1 VVRRDPTL
9 SLTASPDHWFFM
21 NKNLLWKIVFII
33 GTMLFFLFGIFG
45 IPKSFSGEGLLTALT
60 DHIHLGL
67 DLKGGTH
74 LILQVQVNDAVNVDA
89 QNAMEVLRDQFRS
102 RKIQYADI
110 SQSDPQNNPDHIVI
124 KGVPPE
130 SRSDLRTIVQ
140 DRLQEYDVTS
150 GAENTWN
157 LAMKPSNLTDLKSK
171 AVTQAIETIRNRIDA
186 LGVSEPTIQEHGLGQ
201 YQILVQLPG
210 VDDPGR
216 VKEIMQNTAM
226 LEIKQVLDGP
236 YTSQQAALQAKGG
249 VVPIDQLLLQGNT
262 LGARAEGEQW
272 YFVSRISAI
281 SGKDLRHAAPSTDQ
295 NGQPNVNFQ
304 LTREGGQR
312 FYNFTSAHVKDNL
325 GVVLDNKVREVASI
339 NEPIRDQVEI
349 HGHMDAQSAKDLAM
363 ILNSGALPASI
374 HYLEERTVGPS
385 LGADSIRSGVRA
397 AIIGMLAVLI
407 FMLVY
412 YRGAGVNADVALI
425 MNLIILLGFLGW
437 ATMAGVNVA
446 LTLPGIAGVILTVGM
461 GVDSNVLIFE
471 RIREELRNGKTPPS
485 AVDQGFSHAWITIVD
500 THVTTIVS
508 AAILFIF
515 GTGPVKGFATTL
527 TFGLLA
533 NLFTAVFV
541 SRVIFDWILS
551 RKQRGDAL
559 SI

>member
-1 VVRRDPTL
+1 
-9 SLTASPDHWFFM
+9 M
-21 NKNLLWKIVFII
+21 QKNLLWKSIFIVAVV
-33 GTMLFFLFGIFG
+33 LFFLFGIFG
-45 IPKSFSGEGLLTALT
+45 IPKGLSGQALADALT

-74 LILQVQVNDAVNVDA
+74 LILQVQVNDAVNIDA
-89 QNAMEVLRDQFRS
+89 QNAIEVLKEQLRK
-102 RKIQYADI
+102 RKIDYTDI
-110 SQSDPQNNPDHIVI
+110 SQPDQQNNPDRLVI
-124 KGVPPE
+124 KGVQP
-130 SRSDLRTIVQ
+130 SARQDLISIVQ
-140 DRLQEYDVTS
+140 ERLPEYDLTGGTGDS
-150 GAENTWN
+150 WN
-157 LAMKPSNLTDLKSK
+157 MAMKPSSLTDLKNR

-210 VDDPGR
+210 VDDPQR
-216 VKEIMQNTAM
+216 VKDIMQSTAM
-226 LEIKQVLDGP
+226 LEIKQMTDGP
-236 YTSQQAALQAKGG
+236 YTSEAAALQAKNGI
-249 VVPIDQLLLQGNT
+249 VPVDSMLMTGQCTSNPEPT
-262 LGARAEGEQW
+262 W
-272 YFVSRISAI
+272 CFVSRTSAV
-281 SGKDLRHAAPSTDQ
+281 SGKDLRDARVSTDE
-295 NGQPNVNFQ
+295 NGQPAVHFD
-304 LTREGGQR
+304 LTSEGGQR
-312 FYNFTSAHVKDNL
+312 FYNFTSNHVNDSL
-325 GVVLDNKVREVASI
+325 AVVLDNKVQEVANI
-339 NEPIRDQVEI
+339 KEPIRDSGQI
-349 HGHMDAQSAKDLAM
+349 SGHMTEQNAKDLAM
-363 ILNSGALPASI
+363 VLNSGALPASI
-374 HYLEERTVGPS
+374 RYLSERTVGPS

-397 AIIGMLAVLI
+397 AVIGMVAVLI
-407 FMLVY
+407 FMLIY

-437 ATMAGVNVA
+437 STIAGVNVA

-500 THVTTIVS
+500 THVTTIVT

-515 GTGPVKGFATTL
+515 GSGPVKGFATTL

-541 SRVIFDWILS
+541 SRAIFEWVLS
-551 RKQRGDAL
+551 RKNRGEAL

>member
-1 VVRRDPTL
+1 
-9 SLTASPDHWFFM
+9 M
-21 NKNLLWKIVFII
+21 NKNLLWKVLGIVGI
-33 GTMLFFLFGIFG
+33 MLFFLFGIFG
-45 IPKSFSGEGLLTALT
+45 IPKGLGGESLLTALT

-89 QNAMEVLRDQFRS
+89 QNAIEVLKEQFRN
-102 RKIQYADI
+102 RKWYTADV
-110 SQSDPQNNPDHIVI
+110 SQSDPQNNPDHLVV
-124 KGVPPE
+124 KGVP
-130 SRSDLRTIVQ
+130 SDARSDLRSVVQ
-140 DRLQEYDVTS
+140 ERLPEYDMTPAANDTYS
-150 GAENTWN
+150 
-157 LAMKPSNLTDLKSK
+157 LAMRPSNLSDLKNR

-210 VDDPGR
+210 VDDPAR

-226 LEIKQVLDGP
+226 LEIKQVMSGP
-236 YTSQQAALQAKGG
+236 YPSQAAAMQANNG
-249 VVPIDQLLLQGNT
+249 VIPIDQMLLPGNT
-262 LGARAEGEQW
+262 LGGRAEGEQW
-272 YFVSRISAI
+272 YLVSRVSAI
-281 SGKDLRHAAPSTDQ
+281 SGKDLRHADPSTDQ
-295 NGQPNVNFQ
+295 NAQPDVNFQ

-312 FYNFTSAHVKDNL
+312 FFNFTSNHVKDNL
-325 GVVLDNKVREVASI
+325 GVVLDGKVREVASI
-339 NEPIRDQVEI
+339 NEPIRDQVQI
-349 HGHMDAQSAKDLAM
+349 SGHMDAQAAKDLAM

-397 AIIGMLAVLI
+397 AVIGMVSVLI

-412 YRGAGVNADVALI
+412 YKGAGINADVALL

-437 ATMAGVNVA
+437 STIFGVNVA

-541 SRVIFDWILS
+541 SRVIFDWVLS
-551 RKQRGDAL
+551 RKERGEAL

>member
-1 VVRRDPTL
+1 
-9 SLTASPDHWFFM
+9 M
-21 NKNLLWKIVFII
+21 NKNLLWRLVFIVA
-33 GTMLFFLFGIFG
+33 TVLFFLFGIFG
-45 IPKSFSGEGLLTALT
+45 IPKGLGKDALLTALT

-67 DLKGGTH
+67 DLKGGIH

-89 QNAMEVLRDQFRS
+89 QNAMEVLKEQLRT
-102 RKIQYADI
+102 RKIDYSDI
-110 SQSDPQNNPDHIVI
+110 SQPDQQNNPDHIVL
-124 KGVPPE
+124 KGVQAAA
-130 SRSDLRTIVQ
+130 RSDLRSIVQ
-140 DRLQEYDVTS
+140 ERLPEYDISS
-150 GAENTWN
+150 GASDTWN
-157 LAMKPSNLTDLKSK
+157 LAMKPSSLSDLKSR
-171 AVTQAIETIRNRIDA
+171 AVTQAIETIRNRVDA

-210 VDDPGR
+210 VDDSER

-226 LEIKQVLDGP
+226 LEIKQVTGGP
-236 YTSQQAALQAKGG
+236 YPSQAAALQANNGII
-249 VVPIDQLLLQGNT
+249 PADQLLLQGNT
-262 LGARAEGEQW
+262 LGGRAEGEQW
-272 YFVSRISAI
+272 FLVSRISAI
-281 SGKDLRHAAPSTDQ
+281 SGKDLRHADPSTDQ
-295 NGQPNVNFQ
+295 NGQPDVNFQ

-312 FYNFTSAHVKDNL
+312 FYNFTSAHVKDSL
-325 GVVLDNKVREVASI
+325 GVVLDGKVREVASI
-339 NEPIRDQVEI
+339 NEPIRDQVQI
-349 HGHMDAQSAKDLAM
+349 SGHMDSQAAKDLAM

-385 LGADSIRSGVRA
+385 LGADSIRSGVTA
-397 AIIGMLAVLI
+397 AVVGMLAVLI
-407 FMLVY
+407 FMLIY

-437 ATMAGVNVA
+437 STIAGVNVA

-541 SRVIFDWILS
+541 SRVIFDWVLS

>member
-1 VVRRDPTL
+1 MT
-9 SLTASPDHWFFM
+9 
-21 NKNLLWKIVFII
+21 KNLLWKLAFIV

-45 IPKSFSGEGLLTALT
+45 IPKSFSSQGLLAALT

-89 QNAMEVLRDQFRS
+89 QNAIEVLKEQLRS
-102 RKIQYADI
+102 KKIDYTDI
-110 SQSDPQNNPDHIVI
+110 SQPDPKNNPDHLVL
-124 KGVPPE
+124 KGVQPA
-130 SRSDLRTIVQ
+130 SRTDLLNIVH
-140 DRLQEYDVTS
+140 DRLPEYDATS
-150 GAENTWN
+150 GAENSWN
-157 LAMKPSNLTDLKSK
+157 LSIRPALLTDLKNK
-171 AVTQAIETIRNRIDA
+171 AVTQAIETIRGRVDA
-186 LGVSEPTIQEHGLGQ
+186 LGVSEPTIEEHGLGD
-201 YQILVQLPG
+201 YQILVQLPD
-210 VDDPGR
+210 VDDPAR
-216 VKEIMQNTAM
+216 VRDMMQNTAM
-226 LEIKQVLDGP
+226 LEIKLVMGGP
-236 YTSQQAALQAKGG
+236 YPSEQAALQDKGG
-249 VVPIDQLLLQGNT
+249 ILPQDAMLLPGKATSGPQG
-262 LGARAEGEQW
+262 EGQQW
-272 YFVSRISAI
+272 YLLARVSAV
-281 SGKDLRHAAPSTDQ
+281 SGKDLRDARPSVDQ
-295 NGQPNVNFQ
+295 NGQPDVSFQ
-304 LTREGGQR
+304 LTGDGGR
-312 FYNFTSAHVKDNL
+312 KFYAFTSAHVKEPL
-325 GVVLDNKVREVASI
+325 AVVLDGKVQSVATIDEPTSDQGIIKGRFTEQEVK
-339 NEPIRDQVEI
+339 DQSMV
-349 HGHMDAQSAKDLAM
+349 LR
-363 ILNSGALPASI
+363 SGALPASI
-374 HYLEERTVGPS
+374 KYLEEQTVGPS
-385 LGADSIRSGVRA
+385 LGRDSIRSGVQA
-397 AIIGMLAVLI
+397 TVIGMVAVLI

-412 YRGAGVNADVALI
+412 YRGAGINADLALI

-437 ATMAGVNVA
+437 STIAGVNVA

-541 SRVIFDWILS
+541 SRAIFDWILS
-551 RKQRGDAL
+551 RKQRGEAL